1 MNMLTK
7 YSSKN
12 FLLRQEDD
20 KYVMKIIGGFRF
32 QFRRNWKRIKLLCKD
47 WLDFSGNSDI
57 TRQAHLEP
65 DRTVDCRLTTPTP
78 SSRRFKPQDLKI
90 SREGQRR
97 KILI

>member
-7 YSSKN
+7 YLSKN

-32 QFRRNWKRIKLLCKD
+32 QFRRKWKRIKLLCKE

-57 TRQAHLEP
+57 TRQAQLEAI
-65 DRTVDCRLTTPTP
+65 RTVDCWLTTPTP
-78 SSRRFKPQDLKI
+78 SARRFKPQDLKI
-90 SREGQRR
+90 SQEGQR
-97 KILI
+97 